1 MGGMVT
7 EGGARRNARRR
18 ENDANARIFGAA
30 FRRGARSAIWLR
42 MMTAVLL
49 AYDAP
54 AAPLRGDAVA
64 RSLASLIEACVE
76 GLVADAVLAGAPA
89 RGLDRIA
96 DDAGCALV
104 ETPRPEE
111 AVAEALALARHDRI
125 LLLRAGYAIE
135 RGFVDEAHDIFA
147 YQDRDRPLILR
158 AAPVTLLT
166 RLAPNLAAPVGII
179 ARKSAL
185 RAASSAD
192 LSRLAKILRGADLVT
207 RARRVF

>member
-1 MGGMVT
+1 MVT

-30 FRRGARSAIWLR
+30 FRRGAGSAIWLR

-54 AAPLRGDAVA
+54 AGPLRGDAVA
-64 RSLASLIEACVE
+64 RSLGSLIEACVE

-111 AVAEALALARHDRI
+111 GVVEALARARHERI
-125 LLLRAGYAIE
+125 LLLRASYAVE
-135 RGFVDEAHDIFA
+135 RGFVDEVRDIFD
-147 YQDRDRPLILR
+147 YGDRDRPLILR
-158 AAPVTLLT
+158 AAPDTLLT
-166 RLAPNLAAPVGII
+166 RLAPKLAAPAGII
-179 ARKSAL
+179 ARKAAL
-185 RAASSAD
+185 RGASSAD